1 MSKKEIYIWS
11 SFVSS
16 TLLLFFYLIAVFGW
30 PGQLENYADYISGIF
45 WKVLGIAIT
54 IEIILDV
61 LKEFQTETKTD
72 EPHDLLAQAK
82 GYRNAYYFL
91 MVVIASLG
99 VNLFLSDLIAS
110 ETGQEHLLFAIPFV
124 TLHIIVVVFFLANIT
139 KSITQLYYYSRQ

>member
-11 SFVSS
+11 SLVSS

-30 PGQLENYADYISGIF
+30 PAQLENYADYISGIF

-54 IEIILDV
+54 IEIILEIM
-61 LKEFQTETKTD
+61 KEFQTEPQSEET
-72 EPHDLLAQAK
+72 HDLLAQAK

-99 VNLFLSDLIAS
+99 VNLFLSDLLAT
-110 ETGQEHLLFAIPFV
+110 ETGEEHLFFAIPFL
-124 TLHIIVVVFFLANIT
+124 TFHIIVVVFFLASIT
-139 KSITQLYYYSRQ
+139 KSVTQLYYYSRQ